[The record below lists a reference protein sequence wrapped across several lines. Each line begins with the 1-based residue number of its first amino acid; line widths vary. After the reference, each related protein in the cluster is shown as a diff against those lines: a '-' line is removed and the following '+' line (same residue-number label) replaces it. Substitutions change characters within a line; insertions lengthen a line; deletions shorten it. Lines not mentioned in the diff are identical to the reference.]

1 MNCRPYRRRK
11 SVIFLKIGTLLLAV
25 LMITACNSVPLQI
38 PTAPPA
44 PDEEVL
50 GPTTGNST
58 GIMLFGFIPIKQ
70 NNRFQ
75 AAYNEA
81 LLNKGATRLV
91 DPIITEK
98 WFWAYILNGYSFT
111 VSGTAV
117 KKK

>member
-1 MNCRPYRRRK
+1 MK
-11 SVIFLKIGTLLLAV
+11 KMVLLILVFA
-25 LMITACNSVPLQI
+25 ISACTSTPLLI
-38 PTAPPA
+38 PTAPPG

-50 GPTTGNST
+50 GHATGNST
-58 GIMLFGFIPIKQ
+58 GIMLFNFIPIKQ
-70 NNRFQ
+70 NDRFQ

-81 LLNKGATRLV
+81 LRSKGATRLV
-91 DPIITEK
+91 NPSISER